1 VSKKTAWYS
10 MLRPLIFAL
19 VVLTIGLY
27 LSGDWSPP
35 VFIVLVAAVLVG
47 SVLGAI
53 TVAWYEKR
61 KSGS

>member
-1 VSKKTAWYS
+1 
-10 MLRPLIFAL
+10 MLPPLIFAL
-19 VVLTIGLY
+19 VVLTIALY
-27 LSGDWSPP
+27 LSGDWSLP
-35 VFIVLVAAVLVG
+35 VFAVLIAAVLVG